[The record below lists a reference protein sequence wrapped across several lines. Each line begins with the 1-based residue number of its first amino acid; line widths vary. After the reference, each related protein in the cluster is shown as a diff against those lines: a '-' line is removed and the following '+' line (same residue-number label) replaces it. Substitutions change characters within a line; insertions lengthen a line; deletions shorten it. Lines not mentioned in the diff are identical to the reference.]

1 MTIEGPSMAQF
12 RLSSLKELLYHCAT
26 PPTYWRCAYMSNSAS
41 RHVAKGR
48 LRLES
53 LPLVKRREDDAINGL
68 TPKSI
73 ATAHKR

>member
-1 MTIEGPSMAQF
+1 MF
-12 RLSSLKELLYHCAT
+12 
-26 PPTYWRCAYMSNSAS
+26 NSAS

-68 TPKSI
+68 TRGRLGDWEVCSMEHRTDNASHLVTKAARASCVVFRSMLLS
-73 ATAHKR
+73 AQR

>member
-1 MTIEGPSMAQF
+1 
-12 RLSSLKELLYHCAT
+12 
-26 PPTYWRCAYMSNSAS
+26 MSNSAS
-41 RHVAKGR
+41 RHVARGR

-53 LPLVKRREDDAINGL
+53 LPLVKRREDDAINRL